1 MFGSNFFG
9 NFGIPEMQAFPY
21 QGADPQGGMLASNAP
36 TSVQNPMSQNA
47 APSGSQPIAGQPSPA
62 GPAALGPSSP
72 LSSASLMSGTGTGI
86 PSSAASPG
94 AIHTSD
100 NTIEQT
106 APAAGIATSFGRP
119 HG

>member
-36 TSVQNPMSQNA
+36 TSVQNPMSQSD

-72 LSSASLMSGTGTGI
+72 LSSASLKSGTATG
-86 PSSAASPG
+86 SAQAAPQ
-94 AIHTSD
+94 TS
-100 NTIEQT
+100 QQ
-106 APAAGIATSFGRP
+106 APAAGIASGFGGP